1 MTMIRTF
8 QPVGQGAFY
17 TEQFSKDDGEAF
29 NMVYDCGSDSLDQQS
44 LSGVIKNSFPQ
55 GSIIDAVFISHFDS
69 DHVNGLPE
77 LMRNFKVRKIFLP
90 LITGAAEIAYWRF
103 KSNVDSLDEKR
114 KTIPIADRFL
124 DPANDNSLEKIF
136 RDFSHQDFPEIIRIQ
151 QLEGDARPDET
162 TRNICDSLG
171 LPDWLLMPFN
181 FKRFER
187 ESDFR
192 GILSEAISDV
202 AAGTTADDF
211 IADPTEVF
219 RRIGFKKSKELLRS
233 INKITRQRLR
243 VKQFRARFGSIN
255 GNSMALYS
263 GEQEKD
269 GKSCFSLVCHCD
281 DSRKYKA
288 GCLYLGDYEAQD
300 GKAWTKLV
308 SFYKAMKC
316 WHGIGCVQLPHHGS
330 RHDFNPEIVKMDACS
345 AVSFGLGNMHHH
357 PGKDVIL
364 SLLRNNRT
372 IIFSTEANFYK
383 NFKNV
388 QQTIKKNSERLMKDR
403 AQKLDACHLKQ

>member
-17 TEQFSKDDGEAF
+17 TEQFSKDDGEVF
-29 NMVYDCGSDSLDQQS
+29 NMVYDCGSDSLDIQS
-44 LSGVIKNSFPQ
+44 LSNVIKKSFPRE
-55 GSIIDAVFISHFDS
+55 SIIDAVFISHFDS

-77 LMRNFKVRKIFLP
+77 LTRNFKVKKIFLP

-103 KSNVDSLDEKR
+103 KSNVDSVTGKR
-114 KTIPIADRFL
+114 ETIPVADRLL
-124 DPANDNSLEKIF
+124 DPANDNSSEKIF
-136 RDFSHQDFPEIIRIQ
+136 RDFSHQNFPEIVRVQ
-151 QLEGDARPDET
+151 QLEVDARPNET
-162 TRNICDSLG
+162 LNSAYDSVG
-171 LPDWLLMPFN
+171 LPNWLFVPFN

-192 GILSEAISDV
+192 AILNDALSATE
-202 AAGTTADDF
+202 TETKLDDF
-211 IADPTEVF
+211 IADPTDVF
-219 RRIGFKKSKELLRS
+219 RRIGIDESRKLLKSV
-233 INKITRQRLR
+233 NKITRERLR

-263 GEQEKD
+263 GEREKD
-269 GKSCFSLVCHCD
+269 GQFCLGLVCHCD
-281 DSRKYKA
+281 DSRTTYKA
-288 GCLYLGDYEAQD
+288 GCLYLGDYSAQD

-308 SFYKAMKC
+308 GFYKAMKC

-330 RHDFNPEIVKMDACS
+330 RHDFNPVIVKMDVCS

-364 SLLRNNRT
+364 SLMRNNRT
-372 IIFSTEANFYK
+372 VILSTEANFYQ
-383 NFKNV
+383 NSKNV
-388 QQTIKKNSERLMKDR
+388 QQTIK
-403 AQKLDACHLKQ
+403 